1 MDELKKIFLAGV
13 GMTST
18 SIEKAEKL
26 INEMVEKGRVTVQE
40 GKELQT
46 ELTRKASGIVPATKA
61 ATMTVMWMM
70 VGFSGGIG
78 MLPRKGTNVW
88 TMMNADR
95 MPRMAMRYVLFF
107 CVFMK
112 AKPLLCL
119 HFGKRRYIG
128 ILPNCSKKK

>member
-26 INEMVEKGRVTVQE
+26 VNEMVEKGRVTVQE

-61 ATMTVMWMM
+61 ELDN
-70 VGFSGGIG
+70 
-78 MLPRKGTNVW
+78 LPIAKKEDVEALEAK
-88 TMMNADR
+88 MDAINAKLDQ
-95 MPRMAMRYVLFF
+95 
-107 CVFMK
+107 
-112 AKPLLCL
+112 LL
-119 HFGKRRYIG
+119 
-128 ILPNCSKKK
+128 SK

>member
-26 INEMVEKGRVTVQE
+26 VNEMVEKGRVTVQE

-61 ATMTVMWMM
+61 ELDNLPFATKEDVEALEAKMDA
-70 VGFSGGIG
+70 
-78 MLPRKGTNVW
+78 N
-88 TMMNADR
+88 NAKLDQ
-95 MPRMAMRYVLFF
+95 
-107 CVFMK
+107 
-112 AKPLLCL
+112 LL
-119 HFGKRRYIG
+119 
-128 ILPNCSKKK
+128 SK